1 MQQSADK
8 KLVERLLEGDG
19 PSFDV
24 FFNTYFPRIY
34 RFALLR
40 LDHDH
45 NLAEDTAQIVLCQAI
60 SKMSTYRG
68 EAPLFSWLCTFCR
81 YEISK
86 QRKARGFRPYQEKL
100 AEDSPAV
107 RSALDSLL
115 SATGD
120 DPDVATYQAELNQLI
135 KVALDQ
141 LPALYADTLECKYV
155 HGYSVRDIAGRI
167 GKSEKA
173 TESILTRARTAFRE
187 CFVTLIH
194 EKSKNQ
200 GEINHLSSVF
210 E

>member
-1 MQQSADK
+1 MHQSADK
-8 KLVERLLEGDG
+8 KLAERVLDGDA

-60 SKMSTYRG
+60 SKLSTYRG

-86 QRKARGFRPYQEKL
+86 QRKARGKARGGTTL
-100 AEDSPAV
+100 AEDDPVV

-115 SATGD
+115 SASGN
-120 DPDVATYQAELNQLI
+120 DPDVAAYQAELSQLVN
-135 KVALDQ
+135 VALDH
-141 LPALYADTLECKYV
+141 LPALYADALECKYV

-173 TESILTRARTAFRE
+173 TESILTRARTAFQE
-187 CFVTLIH
+187 CFKSLIND
-194 EKSKNQ
+194 EQ
-200 GEINHLSSVF
+200 YTPGEGNSLSSVF

>member
-8 KLVERLLEGDG
+8 KLAERLLEGDSL
-19 PSFDV
+19 SFDV
-24 FFNTYFPRIY
+24 FFSSYFPRIY
-34 RFALLR
+34 RFALQR

-81 YEISK
+81 YEIAK
-86 QRKARGFRPYQEKL
+86 QRKTRGFAQSKTL
-100 AEDSPAV
+100 LTEDDPLVQST
-107 RSALDSLL
+107 LDSLL
-115 SATGD
+115 SSTRD
-120 DPDVATYQAELNQLI
+120 DPDVAAYQEELKHLI
-135 KVALDQ
+135 RVALDY

-155 HGYSVRDIAGRI
+155 HGYSVRDIATRI

-187 CFVTLIH
+187 CFASLIH
-194 EKSKNQ
+194 EEQ
-200 GEINHLSSVF
+200 QHPTDGEILSLVF